1 MFELS
6 QSFYFES
13 AHTLRR
19 EVERNEADGS
29 RRVHGH
35 TYTAEVCVSGKIDRA
50 TGMVVDLAVLR
61 AAIAAVREQLDHHF
75 LDEVPGLGMPTL
87 ENLCVF
93 IHKRVA
99 AQVPGVASVSVAR
112 QSSGDRCV
120 YRGPGRRGDGFVSAG
135 GASGHPDD
143 GHGSDGGNGGNGG
156 GNGGE

>member
-35 TYTAEVCVSGKIDRA
+35 TYTAEVTVAGPADEA
-50 TGMVVDLAVLR
+50 TAMVVDLGVLR
-61 AAIAAVREQLDHHF
+61 AAIACVREGLDHHF
-75 LDEVPGLGMPTL
+75 LDEVPGLGEPTL
-87 ENLCVF
+87 ENLCRF
-93 IHKRVA
+93 IHRHVA
-99 AQVPGVASVSVAR
+99 AVVPGVAAVSVAR

-120 YRGPGRRGDGFVSAG
+120 YRVETEAAAGAGARAG
-135 GASGHPDD
+135 GDAAS
-143 GHGSDGGNGGNGG
+143 SGG
-156 GNGGE
+156 